1 MKKIFLIRITK
12 LAFNYKNFGIVH
24 GNALL
29 DFFQLT
35 PRLSLPRDGQQIY
48 LGLTLRVQIFMTEL
62 LLRLQIELG

>member
-1 MKKIFLIRITK
+1 M
-12 LAFNYKNFGIVH
+12 H

-35 PRLSLPRDGQQIY
+35 PRLSLPRIRKRNKIKKNY
-48 LGLTLRVQIFMTEL
+48 LGLQVQVQILMMKL